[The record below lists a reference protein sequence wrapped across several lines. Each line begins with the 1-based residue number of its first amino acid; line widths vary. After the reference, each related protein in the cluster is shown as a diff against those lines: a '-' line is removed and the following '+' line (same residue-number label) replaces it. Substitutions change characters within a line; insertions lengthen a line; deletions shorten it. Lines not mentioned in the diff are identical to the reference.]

1 MPLPIPKAQLPV
13 ITAASSTVVAIRR
26 RVDSKKRPQSVS
38 IEHLQLCDLWGSG
51 KGNLSKRKWHQH
63 KKTWWFTQSQ
73 ITPFHRHLAVLLS
86 QELDRRVPPL
96 GIMGRREK
104 SKRKHLYTNDSR
116 KKSEDAKQ
124 KAFSLHPWLSILP
137 PLVLKAQLLAR
148 LFRHCSHKGG
158 RSQRRGYQKKRDN
171 LLLFVDI

>member
-1 MPLPIPKAQLPV
+1 MSL
-13 ITAASSTVVAIRR
+13 TVVEIRR

-38 IEHLQLCDLWGSG
+38 IERLQLCDLWGSG
-51 KGNLSKRKWHQH
+51 KGNLSKRKWHRH

-96 GIMGRREK
+96 GIMGRRKK
-104 SKRKHLYTNDSR
+104 SEAKHLYTNDRR
-116 KKSEDAKQ
+116 KKKAKMLN
-124 KAFSLHPWLSILP
+124 KKLSILICGY
-137 PLVLKAQLLAR
+137 QFSLLWFWK
-148 LFRHCSHKGG
+148 LCSWLDCSGIVPSRAGG
-158 RSQRRGYQKKRDN
+158 VRERGYQKKRDN